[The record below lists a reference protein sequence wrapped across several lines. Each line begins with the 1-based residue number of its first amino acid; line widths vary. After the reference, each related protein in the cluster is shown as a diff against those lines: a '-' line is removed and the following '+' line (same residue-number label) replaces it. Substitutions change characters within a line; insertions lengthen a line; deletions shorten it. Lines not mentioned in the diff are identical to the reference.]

1 VPLGGL
7 SDIEGSLELR
17 HRIWEK
23 LGGAVFLDFGQL
35 SLHPYDLPV
44 SNLRFA
50 AGVALSYMTPVGP
63 VRIDLGVP
71 FKKPRGDQGWQI
83 YFSIGQFF

>member
-1 VPLGGL
+1 M
-7 SDIEGSLELR
+7 ELR
-17 HRIWEK
+17 HSIWK
-23 LGGAVFLDFGQL
+23 QVGGAVFLDFGQL

-50 AGVALSYMTPVGP
+50 AGPALSYTTPVGP
-63 VRIDLGVP
+63 IRIDVGFP
-71 FKKPRGDQGWQI
+71 INKQPNAPNWQF